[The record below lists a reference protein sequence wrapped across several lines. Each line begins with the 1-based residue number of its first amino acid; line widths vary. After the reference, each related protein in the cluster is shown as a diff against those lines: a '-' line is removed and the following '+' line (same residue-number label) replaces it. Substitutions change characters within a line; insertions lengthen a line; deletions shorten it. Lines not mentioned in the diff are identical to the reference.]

1 MAPTFDSAASTL
13 FCAEDN
19 NSVLGLDEE
28 EEEGGH
34 GLGWVSEVESSDFYG
49 DFVVDFPVQSDECV
63 GSLVGRETEHMP
75 REDYAVRL
83 RSGALDLAIR
93 RYAVDWIWKVVHAH
107 YSFGPLSAYLAVN
120 YMDRFL
126 SAYELPQ
133 GKAWMSQLLSVACL
147 SLAAKM
153 EETEVPLSLDLQVG
167 DAKYIF
173 EARTIQRMEQLVLST
188 LKWRMQAVTPFSFID
203 FFLHKF
209 NGGNAPSKLL
219 VSRSVEL
226 ILGTIRG
233 IEFLA
238 FRPSELAA
246 AVSLSVLKETQIVEV
261 EKALSCCVHV
271 VKEGVLRCYEMI
283 QDLMAVRGRSL
294 EIASPSASYVPQS
307 PSGVLD
313 AACLSYKSDDTAA
326 GSQAT
331 CHQDSPANKRRKTS
345 SLPIP

>member
-19 NSVLGLDEE
+19 ISVLGLDEE
-28 EEEGGH
+28 GEGGH

-49 DFVVDFPVQSDECV
+49 DFLVDFPVQSDECV
-63 GSLVGRETEHMP
+63 GLLVGRETEHMP

-93 RYAVDWIWKVVHAH
+93 RDATDWIWK
-107 YSFGPLSAYLAVN
+107 
-120 YMDRFL
+120 
-126 SAYELPQ
+126 Q

-167 DAKYIF
+167 DVKYIF

-246 AVSLSVLKETQIVEV
+246 AVSLSVLRETQNVEA

-271 VKEGVLRCYEMI
+271 VKEGVFRCYEMI
-283 QDLMAVRGRSL
+283 QELMAVRGRSL
-294 EIASPSASYVPQS
+294 EIASPLASYVPQS
-307 PSGVLD
+307 PNGVLD
-313 AACLSYKSDDTAA
+313 AACLSYKSDDTSA